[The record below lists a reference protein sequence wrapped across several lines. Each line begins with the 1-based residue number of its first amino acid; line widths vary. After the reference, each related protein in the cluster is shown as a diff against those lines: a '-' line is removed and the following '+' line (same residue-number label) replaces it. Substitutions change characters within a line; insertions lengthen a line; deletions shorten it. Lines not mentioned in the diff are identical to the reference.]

1 MLRIF
6 LFFVLNY
13 IIKQKPKMSRFGR
26 KNKPKAN
33 FQLSVVSDNE
43 IQVKTSKVKNDDLR
57 VIKKAINSNAKLKT
71 FNVVNT
77 DVHTLISL
85 INNNDK
91 YTLAEIPSYV
101 QRIRKKNH
109 PKVFDHLK
117 IAPKLW
123 NTLFPYQKEGV
134 EQIINN
140 YGSRCLLGDDMGLG
154 KTFQALGFISYHIN
168 TNADSIRVLVVCPS
182 YLRYHWQHSVK
193 EWLDLDSQIAKK
205 GKDVLTE
212 KICIVSYSML
222 KALAIKPCV
231 FNVVVCDESHYA
243 KSRKA
248 LRTKAL
254 TPLVKSAQ
262 AALLITGTPA
272 LNRPIELF
280 SQLLMLRP
288 AYIKNYTTFA
298 ARYCNGKQ
306 TAFGYDDRGSS
317 NEKELAWLLRKGF
330 MVRRLKRDVLSQLP
344 AKIRNSIWLEIKKSE
359 LGSIEK
365 EFKKW
370 KKLNERIYKMPSGS
384 EEQREMIFERK
395 TVISGL
401 YLLTAEAKIKA
412 VVDWVVDALQKE
424 RSFIFFAYHMN
435 VLNAVEEAVKNLN
448 LGYIRIDGSTPSHKR
463 TSAVECFQT
472 DTNIRIAILSIGAAG
487 AGITLTRVNEC
498 VFGELV
504 FVPGILTQAEDR
516 IHRIGQEK
524 KCEINYLLGT
534 DTLDNYIFPNICK
547 KLLLLD
553 TVTDSRSDRT
563 LEGHKSFVEAK
574 CEESD
579 LMSML
584 NSIF

>member
-1 MLRIF
+1 
-6 LFFVLNY
+6 
-13 IIKQKPKMSRFGR
+13 MSRFGR
-26 KNKPKAN
+26 KKKPKPN
-33 FQLSVVSDNE
+33 FQLSILSDSE
-43 IQVKTSKVKNDDLR
+43 IEVKTRKVQNDDLK
-57 VIKKAINSNAKLKT
+57 VIKKALNSNAKLKT
-71 FNVVNT
+71 FTIHRT
-77 DVHTLISL
+77 DVHCLQTLI
-85 INNNDK
+85 NDK
-91 YTLAEIPSYV
+91 YTISNIPVYV
-101 QRIRKKNH
+101 ERLHHKSQLT
-109 PKVFDHLK
+109 VFDHSK

-123 NTLFPYQKEGV
+123 ETLFPYQKEGV
-134 EQIINN
+134 QQIIDN
-140 YGSRCLLGDDMGLG
+140 YASRCLLADDMGLG
-154 KTFQALGFISYHIN
+154 KTFQALGFISYHLN

-182 YLRYHWQHSVK
+182 YLRYHWQHALK

-205 GKDVLTE
+205 GKDILIE

-262 AALLITGTPA
+262 NALLITGTPA

-280 SQLLMLRP
+280 SQLMMLRP
-288 AYIKNYTTFA
+288 IYIKNYTSFA

-306 TAFGYDDRGSS
+306 TAFGYDDRGNS

-359 LGSIEK
+359 LGSVEK

-370 KKLNERIYKMPSGS
+370 KKLNERIYKLASGS

-395 TVISGL
+395 TVISRL

-412 VVDWVVDALQKE
+412 VVDWVTDALAQG
-424 RSFIFFAYHMN
+424 RSFIFFAYHLN
-435 VLNAVEEAVKNLN
+435 VLNAVEEAVKKLN

-463 TSAVECFQT
+463 TEYVETFQS
-472 DTNIRIAILSIGAAG
+472 DENIRIAILSIGAAG
-487 AGITLTRVNEC
+487 AGITLTRVSEC

-504 FVPGILTQAEDR
+504 WTPGEIIQAEDR
-516 IHRIGQEK
+516 IHRIGQNN
-524 KCEINYLLGT
+524 KCEINYLLGS
-534 DTLDNYIFPNICK
+534 DTLDSYIFPNICK
-547 KLLLLD
+547 KLLTID
-553 TVTDSRSDRT
+553 QITDDERTDRT
-563 LEGHKSFVEAK
+563 LEGNRSFVEAK
-574 CEESD
+574 EEESN

>member
-1 MLRIF
+1 
-6 LFFVLNY
+6 
-13 IIKQKPKMSRFGR
+13 MSRFG
-26 KNKPKAN
+26 KKKPKPN
-33 FQLSVVSDNE
+33 FQLSILSDSE

-71 FNVVNT
+71 FNVMNT
-77 DVHTLISL
+77 DVHTLTSL

-91 YTLAEIPSYV
+91 YTLSEIPSYV
-101 QRIRKKNH
+101 TRVRKKNH

-154 KTFQALGFISYHIN
+154 KTFQALGFISFQLN

-182 YLRYHWQHSVK
+182 YLRYHWQHALK

-205 GKDVLTE
+205 GSAILTE

-254 TPLVKSAQ
+254 TPLVKGSRSS
-262 AALLITGTPA
+262 LLITGTPA

-288 AYIKNYTTFA
+288 AYVKNYTSFA

-359 LGSIEK
+359 LGAVEK

-370 KKLNERIYKMPSGS
+370 KKLNERIYKVASGS

-412 VVDWVVDALQKE
+412 VVDWVTDALQKG

-435 VLNAVEEAVKNLN
+435 VLNAVEEAVKKLN

-463 TSAVECFQT
+463 TQYVETFQS
-472 DTNIRIAILSIGAAG
+472 DENIRIAILSIGAAG
-487 AGITLTRVNEC
+487 AGITLTRVSEC
-498 VFGELV
+498 VFGELS
-504 FVPGILTQAEDR
+504 FVPGVLCQAEDR

-524 KCEINYLLGT
+524 KCEINYLLGS
-534 DTLDNYIFPNICK
+534 DTLDSYIFPNICK

-553 TVTDSRSDRT
+553 TVTDSRQDRT
-563 LEGHKSFVEAK
+563 LEGKKSFVEAK
-574 CEESD
+574 EEEESD

>member
-1 MLRIF
+1 
-6 LFFVLNY
+6 
-13 IIKQKPKMSRFGR
+13 MSRFGR

-33 FQLSVVSDNE
+33 FQLSVASDNE

-57 VIKKAINSNAKLKT
+57 VIKKAIHSNAKLKT
-71 FNVVNT
+71 FNVMNT
-77 DVHTLISL
+77 DVLTLTSM

-101 QRIRKKNH
+101 QRVRKKNH

-123 NTLFPYQKEGV
+123 NTLFPYQQEGV
-134 EQIINN
+134 EQIIDQ

-154 KTFQALGFISYHIN
+154 KTFQALAYMSFQLN

-182 YLRYHWQHSVK
+182 YLRYHWQHALK

-205 GKDVLTE
+205 GSAILTE

-254 TPLVKSAQ
+254 TPICKSAK

-288 AYIKNYTTFA
+288 AYVKNYSAFA

-344 AKIRNSIWLEIKKSE
+344 AKIRNSIWLEIKKCE
-359 LGSIEK
+359 LSAVEK
-365 EFKKW
+365 EFKRW
-370 KKLNERIYKMPSGS
+370 KKLNERIYKMPTGS

-395 TVISGL
+395 TVISLL

-412 VVDWVVDALQKE
+412 VVNWVVDALQQG
-424 RSFIFFAYHMN
+424 RSFIFFAYHLN
-435 VLNAVEEAVKNLN
+435 VLNAVEEAVKILN
-448 LGYIRIDGSTPSHKR
+448 IGYIRIDGSTPSHKR
-463 TSAVECFQT
+463 TSYVETFQT
-472 DTNIRIAILSIGAAG
+472 DPNIRIAILSIGAAG

-504 FVPGILTQAEDR
+504 WCPGEIIQAEDR
-516 IHRIGQEK
+516 IHRIGQDK

-534 DTLDNYIFPNICK
+534 DTLDSYMFPNICK
-547 KLLLLD
+547 KLLTID
-553 TVTDSRSDRT
+553 QITDDERTDRT
-563 LEGHKSFVEAK
+563 LEGKKSFVEAK
-574 CEESD
+574 CEEEETT

>member
-1 MLRIF
+1 
-6 LFFVLNY
+6 
-13 IIKQKPKMSRFGR
+13 MSRFGR

-33 FQLSVVSDNE
+33 FQLSVASDNE

-57 VIKKAINSNAKLKT
+57 VIKKAIHSNAKLKT
-71 FNVVNT
+71 FNVMNT
-77 DVHTLISL
+77 DVLTLTSM
-85 INNNDK
+85 INNSQK

-101 QRIRKKNH
+101 TRVRKKNH

-134 EQIINN
+134 EQIINK

-154 KTFQALGFISYHIN
+154 KTFQALAFISFHIN

-182 YLRYHWQHSVK
+182 YLRYHWQHALN

-212 KICIVSYSML
+212 KVCIVSYSML

-254 TPLVKSAQ
+254 TPICKSAK

-288 AYIKNYTTFA
+288 AYVKNYSAFA

-344 AKIRNSIWLEIKKSE
+344 AKIRNSIWLEIKKCE
-359 LGSIEK
+359 LGAVEK
-365 EFKKW
+365 EFKRW
-370 KKLNERIYKMPSGS
+370 KRLNERIYKLASGS

-395 TVISGL
+395 TVISLL

-412 VVDWVVDALQKE
+412 VVNWVVDALAKG
-424 RSFIFFAYHMN
+424 RSFIFFAYHLN
-435 VLNAVEEAVKNLN
+435 ILNAVEEAVKNLN

-463 TSAVECFQT
+463 TSYVETFQT
-472 DTNIRIAILSIGAAG
+472 DPNIRIAILSIGAAG

-504 FVPGILTQAEDR
+504 WTPGEIIQAEDR
-516 IHRIGQEK
+516 IHRIGQDK

-534 DTLDNYIFPNICK
+534 ETLDSYMFPNICK
-547 KLLLLD
+547 KLLTID
-553 TVTDSRSDRT
+553 QITDDERTDRT
-563 LEGHKSFVEAK
+563 LEGKKSFVEAK
-574 CEESD
+574 EEEESN
-579 LMSML
+579 LMQML

>member
-1 MLRIF
+1 
-6 LFFVLNY
+6 
-13 IIKQKPKMSRFGR
+13 MSRFGR

-57 VIKKAINSNAKLKT
+57 VIKKAIHSNAKLKT
-71 FNVVNT
+71 FNVMNT
-77 DVHTLISL
+77 DVLTLTSL

-91 YTLAEIPSYV
+91 YTLSEIPSYV
-101 QRIRKKNH
+101 QRVRKKNH

-134 EQIINN
+134 EQILDQ

-154 KTFQALGFISYHIN
+154 KTFQALGFISYQIN
-168 TNADSIRVLVVCPS
+168 TMLSARVLVVCPS

-205 GKDVLTE
+205 GKDILTE

-254 TPLVKSAQ
+254 TPICKSAK

-288 AYIKNYTTFA
+288 AYVKNYTSFA

-359 LGSIEK
+359 LGAVEK
-365 EFKKW
+365 EFKRW
-370 KKLNERIYKMPSGS
+370 KKLNERIYKMPTGS

-395 TVISGL
+395 TVISLL

-412 VVDWVVDALQKE
+412 VVNWVVDALSQG

-435 VLNAVEEAVKNLN
+435 MLNAVEEAVKNLN

-463 TSAVECFQT
+463 TSAVECFQS
-472 DTNIRIAILSIGAAG
+472 DPLIRIAILSIGAAG

-504 FVPGILTQAEDR
+504 WTPGEIIQAEDR
-516 IHRIGQEK
+516 IHRIGQDK

-534 DTLDNYIFPNICK
+534 DTLDSYMFPNICK
-547 KLLLLD
+547 KLLTID
-553 TVTDSRSDRT
+553 QITDDERTDRT
-563 LEGHKSFVEAK
+563 LEGKKSFVEAK
-574 CEESD
+574 EEESN
-579 LMSML
+579 LMSLL
-584 NSIF
+584 NDIF

>member
-1 MLRIF
+1 
-6 LFFVLNY
+6 
-13 IIKQKPKMSRFGR
+13 MSRFGR
-26 KNKPKAN
+26 KTKPKAN
-33 FQLSVVSDNE
+33 FQLSVVSDSE

-71 FNVVNT
+71 FNVMNT
-77 DVHTLISL
+77 DVHTLTSL

-91 YTLAEIPSYV
+91 YTLSEIPSYV
-101 QRIRKKNH
+101 TRVRKKNH

-123 NTLFPYQKEGV
+123 NTLFLYQQEGV
-134 EQIINN
+134 EQIIDQ

-154 KTFQALGFISYHIN
+154 KTFQALAFISYHLEPKA
-168 TNADSIRVLVVCPS
+168 ADSIRVLVVCPS

-205 GKDVLTE
+205 GSAILTE

-248 LRTKAL
+248 LRTKFL
-254 TPLVKSAQ
+254 TPICKSAK

-288 AYIKNYTTFA
+288 AYVKNYTSFA

-306 TAFGYDDRGSS
+306 TAFGYDDRGNS

-359 LGSIEK
+359 LGAIEK
-365 EFKKW
+365 EFKRW
-370 KKLNERIYKMPSGS
+370 KKLNERIYKLPSGS

-401 YLLTAEAKIKA
+401 YLLTAQAKIKA
-412 VVDWVVDALQKE
+412 VVDWVTDALQQG

-435 VLNAVEEAVKNLN
+435 VLNAVEKAVKNLN

-463 TSAVECFQT
+463 TEYVETFQT

-498 VFGELV
+498 VMGELL

-553 TVTDSRSDRT
+553 TVTDSRTDRT
-563 LEGHKSFVEAK
+563 LEGKKSFVEAK
-574 CEESD
+574 EEESN
-579 LMSML
+579 LMSLL
-584 NSIF
+584 NDIF

>member
-1 MLRIF
+1 
-6 LFFVLNY
+6 
-13 IIKQKPKMSRFGR
+13 MSRFGR

-57 VIKKAINSNAKLKT
+57 VIKKAIHSNAKLKT
-71 FNVVNT
+71 FNVMNT
-77 DVHTLISL
+77 DVLTLTSL

-91 YTLAEIPSYV
+91 YTLSEIPSYV
-101 QRIRKKNH
+101 QRVRKKNH

-134 EQIINN
+134 EQILDQ

-168 TNADSIRVLVVCPS
+168 TMLSARVLVVCPS

-205 GKDVLTE
+205 GKDILTE

-254 TPLVKSAQ
+254 TPICKSAK

-288 AYIKNYTTFA
+288 AYVKNYTSFA

-359 LGSIEK
+359 LGAVEK
-365 EFKKW
+365 EFKRW
-370 KKLNERIYKMPSGS
+370 KKLNERIYKMPTGS

-395 TVISGL
+395 TVISLL

-412 VVDWVVDALQKE
+412 VVNWVVDALSQG

-435 VLNAVEEAVKNLN
+435 MLNAVEEAVKNLN

-463 TSAVECFQT
+463 TSAVECFQS
-472 DTNIRIAILSIGAAG
+472 DPLIRIAILSIGAAG

-504 FVPGILTQAEDR
+504 WTPGEIIQAEDR
-516 IHRIGQEK
+516 IHRIGQDK

-534 DTLDNYIFPNICK
+534 DTLDSYMFPNICK
-547 KLLLLD
+547 KLLTID
-553 TVTDSRSDRT
+553 QITDDERTDRT
-563 LEGHKSFVEAK
+563 LEGKKSFVEAK
-574 CEESD
+574 EEESN
-579 LMSML
+579 LMSLL
-584 NSIF
+584 NDIF